1 MGTSKGKIF
10 SVCLEDFSLKDVF
23 IIDHLNAVTDLLIKE
38 NMMVI
43 AFQNGLI
50 EIFKRANSQ
59 ENFKKTKLKNADDV
73 SIIGLKIS

>member
-1 MGTSKGKIF
+1 M
-10 SVCLEDFSLKDVF
+10 
-23 IIDHLNAVTDLLIKE
+23 IDHLNAVTDLLIKE

>member
-10 SVCLEDFSLKDVF
+10 SVCLEDFSLKNVF
-23 IIDHLNAVTDLLIKE
+23 MIDHLNAVTDLLIKE